1 LREINFSFHHRS
13 LKKTDLISI
22 DSFFKKKKEVKE
34 EIEEIKRLQEYLYVA
49 YRDY

>member
-1 LREINFSFHHRS
+1 LREIDFSFHHRS
-13 LKKTDLISI
+13 LKKTALIPI
-22 DSFFKKKKEVKE
+22 DSFIFKKKKVKE

>member
-22 DSFFKKKKEVKE
+22 DSFFLKKKVKE